1 MAHISAFRNG
11 LLLSAFCLIVTFC
24 VLPAG
29 GEQQKPE
36 SPLTLAEI
44 GAVDLL

>member
-11 LLLSAFCLIVTFC
+11 LSAFRPNVTFC

-29 GEQQKPE
+29 GERQKAE
-36 SPLTLAEI
+36 STLMLAEI
-44 GAVDLL
+44 GAVDLP